1 MAGHCKSLTSL
12 NVSRTFVTTIGIRL
26 AIDFLPKLKF
36 LKCIESLPVVAQIY
50 QTGTA
55 SFSQLD
61 DGSFQQSSQIRRL
74 NLTDLH
80 CLWQENSST
89 YLSGGLVSAL
99 KLCPFLDH
107 LEFSKIPNITD
118 QDLEAL
124 LNMKNLRQLT
134 LRGLN
139 ISFDGGVVPI
149 LQKWGPKSLEILTLS
164 WLDEIDVTAIVQ
176 HCLSLRTLILKET
189 KQYRT
194 PSITSRSENQ
204 LRYLE
209 YLQVYRVQR
218 TRRPPQPSL
227 ELSLQLLLSPSL
239 FSVHFGGLEDLTDQW
254 IERAAVLHEFPNLK
268 ELHLRNCNAVT
279 KRSIDALLA
288 LNNPLR
294 KMIFLN
300 CAHLS
305 SSSRISEWREM
316 ARKKNWEL
324 VVKYS

>member
-1 MAGHCKSLTSL
+1 MVGHCKSIASL
-12 NVSRTFVTTIGIRL
+12 NVRGTKVTAIGIRL
-26 AIDFLPKLKF
+26 AIDFLPKLQF

-149 LQKWGPKSLEILTLS
+149 LQKWGPKSLEILELS
-164 WLDEIDVTAIVQ
+164 WLDEVDVTAIVQ
-176 HCLSLRTLILKET
+176 HCLSLCTLLLIEIKC
-189 KQYRT
+189 YRT

-209 YLQVYRVQR
+209 YLALHQVK
-218 TRRPPQPSL
+218 RPQTSL
-227 ELSLQLLLSPSL
+227 ELSLQLLFSPSL
-239 FSVHFGGLEDLTDQW
+239 VKANLHGLEDLSDQW
-254 IERAAVLHEFPNLK
+254 IEQAAVLHGFPNLK
-268 ELHLRNCNAVT
+268 IFYLRHCNAVT
-279 KRSIDALLA
+279 KRSIDILLA

-294 KMIFLN
+294 KIIFLN

-305 SSSRISEWREM
+305 NSNRQSEWREM
-316 ARKKNWEL
+316 ARKKNLEIFIMC
-324 VVKYS
+324 SEPQ